1 MRIECSRHGG
11 SIAVLVLL
19 GKALV
24 YNKLVK
30 LVYAAA
36 STVGF
41 VVRMTFLRLCLYVA
55 GSAVL
60 AQLQRYAHALIVVMV
75 HHHGRHQQ

>member
-1 MRIECSRHGG
+1 MECCRHGG

-19 GKALV
+19 GNALV
-24 YNKLVK
+24 YNKLVE

-36 STVGF
+36 PTVGF
-41 VVRMTFLRLCLYVA
+41 MVGMTFLRLSLYVA

-60 AQLQRYAHALIVVMV
+60 AQLQCHAHALIVVMM